1 MFIIYWFIYCLIK
14 FIFVNFVVIELYVIV
29 NIIFVYVCKLEFR
42 YRKEIFKYYVFV
54 NLFFIGDYI
63 FYIF

>member
-14 FIFVNFVVIELYVIV
+14 LIFVNFVVIELYVIV
-29 NIIFVYVCKLEFR
+29 NIIFVCKLEFR

-54 NLFFIGDYI
+54 NLFFIGDYL

>member
-29 NIIFVYVCKLEFR
+29 NIIFVCKLEFR

>member
-29 NIIFVYVCKLEFR
+29 NIIFVCKLEFR

-54 NLFFIGDYI
+54 NLFFIGDYL

>member
-14 FIFVNFVVIELYVIV
+14 LIFVNFVVIELYVIV
-29 NIIFVYVCKLEFR
+29 NIIFVCKLEFR

>member
-29 NIIFVYVCKLEFR
+29 NIIYVCKLEFR
-42 YRKEIFKYYVFV
+42 YRKEIFKYDVFV

>member
-29 NIIFVYVCKLEFR
+29 NIIYVCKLEFR